1 MQQFLRLLLALALL
15 AGPAAAQTAPPS
27 PAKQLM
33 MAVVNGQTAQASQ
46 ILAANPGLAR
56 QPISDNGATALMS
69 AVSLGATPDL
79 VTALI
84 QGGSDVNFGMPDG
97 PTVLTSAIVADQLP
111 IVQLLLKSGANP
123 NKADANGLPPLFYAI
138 SLAGLKNDAEAA
150 KFTQLLLQN
159 GANASAK
166 VQMPQGGPLL
176 TLQAVAQ
183 QLKAPQT
190 AALLGP

>member
-1 MQQFLRLLLALALL
+1 MKQLLSLLLAFVLL
-15 AGPAAAQTAPPS
+15 AGPVAAQTSPPS

-33 MAVVNGQTAQASQ
+33 MAVVNGQAAQVTQ
-46 ILAANPGLAR
+46 LLAANPGLAR
-56 QPISDNGATALMS
+56 QPLSDNGATALMNAVTLGS
-69 AVSLGATPDL
+69 APDV

-84 QGGSDVNFGMPDG
+84 QGGSDVNFGMPGG

-111 IVQLLLKSGANP
+111 IVQLLLKAGANP
-123 NKADANGLPPLFYAI
+123 NKPDSNGLPPLFYAV
-138 SLAGLKNDAEAA
+138 SLAGLKNDAEAV

-166 VQMPQGGPLL
+166 VQMPDGGPLL